1 MPKSPS
7 LSVLFFDTKMFCNL
21 MSRCKMLLT
30 QRRTAV
36 GWPHHTVASD
46 SLSTVGKAEC
56 AVTNTAKPADPWNNS
71 VATLAQCCVVDES

>member
-56 AVTNTAKPADPWNNS
+56 AVTNTARPIHGTTLLQQWHS
-71 VATLAQCCVVDES
+71 VALSMSPS

>member
-56 AVTNTAKPADPWNNS
+56 AVTNTARLPGRS
-71 VATLAQCCVVDES
+71 MEQLCCNTGTVLRCR